1 MKRIKGQKAIYAA
14 AGIAAAAWMP
24 PGAIAQ
30 ENAARTA
37 VEEVLVTARRREES
51 LQEVPIAIS
60 AFNGDNLE
68 ARSVENVA
76 NMNAVAPNLSVTG
89 GGNSGESEATFRV
102 RGMPGV
108 SVYIDG
114 VNQASTDGLFTL
126 GVVEVDRIEVLRGPQ
141 GTLFGNAS
149 LGGAVQYVTR
159 APADTFGARI
169 SGSIGSYNRRDIT
182 ASVDLPLTD
191 TFKSKF
197 TVASNTRDGFM
208 RSVVIDRA
216 FGDENDELARADFLW
231 TPIDSFSARYNVEK
245 SVTDRIGPARAVREI
260 GPVQV
265 FQVGTNP
272 PFNANAE
279 VQGYINAF
287 GLFYN
292 EQNYV
297 SGYPG
302 GALGELE
309 TAVNWETNGLT
320 VDMMRHTLDLNYDF
334 TDNLRIRSISGYK
347 EIQRGV
353 QVDFDGAAN
362 VYLAERDNR
371 SRRYDFTQE
380 LQLLGSIGENVD
392 WVLGGFYEVSKVR
405 ARTITWSLPEFTCD
419 LWATGNLA
427 PRGVSLQDQV
437 NCFNNRSRAVGAS
450 GTFLAGATTTRAQLT
465 ALNTAMVAARPN
477 LNGVTP
483 TVYQSQVGS
492 NNDNMTITEP
502 ETQAIFG
509 DLTWRITDQ
518 LTAAFGLRYSE
529 DESPGSIQVAGTA
542 LGSRAT
548 LFPDNDIPNYFGFNE
563 SLLPLPTG
571 ANKYDALTKRISL
584 QYRWNPDV
592 MTYISY
598 ADGYGPGGVANPPG
612 TVLTVNAAGVAS
624 GFMRDVYN
632 AGLSDIPGS
641 LARDEQTVKSYEAGL
656 RADWLAG
663 RLRTNLTVF
672 YTDWANVPVSSYVA
686 TTFWD
691 LDGNGFADV
700 NGRIDANSDGV
711 NDIFF
716 FPNLFTVGVEEA
728 VAQGVEFEA
737 TWYAT
742 DNLQFNANIGL
753 LETEYKKLGQAALGV
768 VPAVTTGSRFAG
780 APDMTASVSASYD
793 YSMDGGA
800 SIVPRIDYTYTDDF
814 TLQTGEILQRVQEAY
829 GLLNARI
836 TYNSGSNWTASL
848 SGTNLSDERYANSG
862 FFTRSQQISFVT
874 LGRPREWGLTFN
886 FRFE

>member
-1 MKRIKGQKAIYAA
+1 MRNAI
-14 AGIAAAAWMP
+14 
-24 PGAIAQ
+24 
-30 ENAARTA
+30 
-37 VEEVLVTARRREES
+37 EEVLVTARRREES

-60 AFNGDNLE
+60 AFGGEDLE
-68 ARSVENVA
+68 ARSVENVQ

-108 SVYIDG
+108 AVYIDG

-149 LGGAVQYVTR
+149 LGGAVQYITR

-169 SGSIGSYNRRDIT
+169 SGSIGSYNRRDIQ
-182 ASVDLPLTD
+182 ASIDLPLTD
-191 TFKSKF
+191 TFKTKF
-197 TVASNTRDGFM
+197 TLASNTRDGFM
-208 RSVVIDRA
+208 ESVVIDRA

-231 TPIDSFSARYNVEK
+231 TPTDSISARYNVEK
-245 SVTDRIGPARAVREI
+245 SVTDRVGPARAVREI

-265 FQVGTNP
+265 FQIGSNP

-279 VQGYINAF
+279 VQGYINSF

-302 GALGELE
+302 GRLGEHE

-320 VDMMRHTLDLNYDF
+320 VDSMRHTLDLNWELSDSF
-334 TDNLRIRSISGYK
+334 RIRSISGYK

-371 SRRYDFTQE
+371 SRRFDFTQE
-380 LQLLGSIGENVD
+380 LQLLGSIGSNVD
-392 WVLGGFYEVSKVR
+392 WVLGAFYEESKVR
-405 ARTITWSLPEFTCD
+405 SRTITWSLPEFTCD
-419 LWATGNLA
+419 LWSNENVSG
-427 PRGVSLQDQV
+427 RGVTIQDQA
-437 NCFNNRSRAVGAS
+437 NCFNNRARAVGRTPA
-450 GTFLAGATTTRAQLT
+450 ATGSMTRAEIQ
-465 ALNTAMVAARPN
+465 ALNTAMIGTNPN
-477 LNGVTP
+477 LQGVTP
-483 TVYQSQVGS
+483 AVYASQVAS
-492 NNDNMTITEP
+492 NNDNMQITNP
-502 ETQAIFG
+502 ETRAIFG
-509 DLTWRITDQ
+509 DLTWRITDK
-518 LTAAFGLRYSE
+518 LSAAVGLRYSE
-529 DESPGSIQVAGTA
+529 DEAPGTITVAGNA

-548 LFPDNDIPNYFGFNE
+548 LFPDNDINNYFGFNE
-563 SLLPLPTG
+563 SLLPAALNPT
-571 ANKYDALTKRISL
+571 KYDALTKRLTL
-584 QYRWNPDV
+584 QYRWTPDI
-592 MTYISY
+592 MTYVSY
-598 ADGYGPGGVANPPG
+598 ADGYGPGGESTAPG
-612 TVLTVNAAGVAS
+612 SVLTVNAAGVATG
-624 GFMRDVYN
+624 GFMRDVFN
-632 AGLSDIPGS
+632 AGLSDVPRV
-641 LARDEQTVKSYEAGL
+641 LTRDEQTVKSYEVGL
-656 RADWLAG
+656 RADWMAG
-663 RLRTNLTVF
+663 RLRTNVTLF

-691 LDGNGFADV
+691 LNGNGFADL

-716 FPNLFTVGVEEA
+716 FPSLFNVGVDKA

-737 TWYAT
+737 TWFAT
-742 DNLQFNANIGL
+742 ENLQFNANVGL
-753 LETEYKKLGQAALGV
+753 LDTEYKELGQAALGV
-768 VPAVTTGSRFAG
+768 VPAVSTGSRFAG
-780 APDMTASVSASYD
+780 APEMTASIGTSYNFG
-793 YSMDGGA
+793 MAGGS

-836 TYNSGSNWTASL
+836 TYDSGANWTASF
-848 SGTNLSDERYANSG
+848 SGTNLTDENYANSG

-874 LGRPREWGLTFN
+874 LGRPREWGVTFG
-886 FRFE
+886 FRFQ